1 MTWIVTMWHFGVDAS
16 ILYKGKMFHASW
28 KIAENALIAL
38 YSKIWKDGK
47 HRIRAE
53 RQEYPNKPLDEA
65 LEEKLYGKGSGSR

>member
-1 MTWIVTMWHFGVDAS
+1 MWHFGVDAS
-16 ILYKGKMFHASW
+16 ILYKGKMFHVSW
-28 KIAENALIAL
+28 KIAETALIAF